1 MSGDVCNFAD
11 DTTPYV
17 CNKNLEYVLTKLEE
31 HSDIAI
37 KWFENNYMKMN
48 SDKCHLYI
56 SGHKF
61 EHLWAKI
68 GNDKIWET
76 KTVKLLGITIDND
89 LKFDEHLNNVC
100 LKANRK
106 LSALMRIR
114 KYLDFNKTRILSALM
129 RIRKY
134 LDFNKT
140 RILFSSNI
148 APLRGCFI
156 VETQIIK

>member
-1 MSGDVCNFAD
+1 MSCDVCNFPD

-48 SDKCHLYI
+48 SDKGHLFI

-61 EHLWAKI
+61 QHLWAKT

-76 KTVKLLGITIDND
+76 RTVKLLGITIDND
-89 LKFDEHLNNVC
+89 LKFDEHLN
-100 LKANRK
+100 
-106 LSALMRIR
+106 
-114 KYLDFNKTRILSALM
+114 
-129 RIRKY
+129 
-134 LDFNKT
+134 
-140 RILFSSNI
+140 
-148 APLRGCFI
+148 
-156 VETQIIK
+156 